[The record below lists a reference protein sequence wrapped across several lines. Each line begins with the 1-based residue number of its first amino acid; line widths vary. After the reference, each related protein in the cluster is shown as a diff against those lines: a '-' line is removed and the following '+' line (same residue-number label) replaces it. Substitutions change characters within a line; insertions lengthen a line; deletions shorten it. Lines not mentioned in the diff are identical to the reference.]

1 MPKLSNDMNQIQNPI
16 DSAVAYL
23 QETQEA
29 VFNSILGPQQE
40 PREPKILGMPVNP
53 AIEQVLGDAQQRGQM
68 LQIQNQVTAPPPRP
82 DTPMPVPPAPPPE
95 LAGMMSGMSPDQG
108 GMMPPPNGQP
118 PQGLGN
124 LGGLL
129 GGMV

>member
-1 MPKLSNDMNQIQNPI
+1 MPKLSNDMNQIQSPI
-16 DSAVAYL
+16 DSALAYL
-23 QETQEA
+23 QETQET

-40 PREPKILGMPVNP
+40 PREPKILGLPVNP
-53 AIEQVLGDAQQRGQM
+53 AIEQVLADAQQRGQM

-95 LAGMMSGMSPDQG
+95 QAGMMPGMDQG

-118 PQGLGN
+118 PQGMDD
-124 LGGLL
+124 LL
-129 GGMV
+129 GGGMI